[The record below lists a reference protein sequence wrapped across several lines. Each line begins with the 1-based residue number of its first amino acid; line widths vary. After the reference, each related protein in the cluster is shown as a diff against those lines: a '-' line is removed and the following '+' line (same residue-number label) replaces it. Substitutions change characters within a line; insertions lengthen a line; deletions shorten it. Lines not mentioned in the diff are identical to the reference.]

1 MALEFIGYSAFVSNL
16 DYILCSRIYLAPL
29 LFFVIFDI
37 SLLSIKIFLNLI
49 FYPH

>member
-1 MALEFIGYSAFVSNL
+1 MALEFIGYSAFISNL

-29 LFFVIFDI
+29 LFIIFDI
-37 SLLSIKIFLNLI
+37 LLLSSKIFLNLI